1 MYTHKTG
8 SWFFLRVLFKIF
20 DEHLVLLC
28 GSALPP
34 TGEGGRGNVL
44 AENDY
49 DLHENEPV
57 VETQY
62 DWFHKLVLMK
72 REKIK
77 EMDYWLNFSKKFK
90 AKSDK
95 KSSNLSF

>member
-1 MYTHKTG
+1 M
-8 SWFFLRVLFKIF
+8 
-20 DEHLVLLC
+20 
-28 GSALPP
+28 
-34 TGEGGRGNVL
+34 L

-62 DWFHKLVLMK
+62 DCFHKLVLMK